1 VDEEVGRS
9 CILYYMSELAPAAV
23 RTPAPAERR
32 PSRRLPTADSIWWL
46 ALVAGLFTC
55 AQLVLVVPRLGLSWD
70 ETVYVS
76 QLSVHAPAAFFDP
89 ARARGVPLLVAPV
102 ALLTGSIVALR
113 VYLAIASGIGL
124 FLALLT
130 WRGLRPAWILALA
143 AAAYGTLWV
152 AIYYGPQAMPDE
164 WVAFSALAAVGFFLR
179 ATGAAGWFPTAGST
193 ALSANTALSGNAAEP
208 AGAAQDGA
216 AAQPGPAAAN
226 LTPRAASQ
234 AQFAAA
240 AGAQPAGTSPT
251 ETSPTETSPTGTSP
265 TGTSPT
271 GTSPTGTSL
280 TGPGPVGLASSART
294 LDWRWLAGL
303 AGCVAIA
310 ALVRP
315 GDAVFLSG
323 ALVLAVL
330 LVKGWRRRQ
339 LVVAIA
345 AGLVAGCAEWVIEA
359 YLRFGGPLHRLHL
372 AGAEQGGFGFHLAFW
387 DEFKAANGPT
397 LCRPCTVAVRYPELS
412 LWWIALPLVALLGI
426 LVARRAGRLSTS
438 LLPALCAVAL
448 AFQYLFLINYA
459 APRFLLPAYGLAA
472 IPVADALG
480 WLLTGVRKDL
490 LPMTQVAVFL
500 AIVFQIL
507 VQGVVLNHQVA
518 EKAVYFGDYGRIAT
532 DLHRLGVRMP
542 CLIKGGQYIPIA
554 YYAGCESAGRVPA
567 SPGPEHVVYL
577 LYKGS
582 QLPRYARGW
591 TAYQLPNIQS
601 KGLRYTAYISPS
613 VSK

>member
-1 VDEEVGRS
+1 
-9 CILYYMSELAPAAV
+9 MSELAPAAV
-23 RTPAPAERR
+23 RTPAPAARR
-32 PSRRLPTADSIWWL
+32 TKRGLPTADSIWWL

-55 AQLVLVVPRLGLSWD
+55 AQLAFVVPRLGLSWD
-70 ETVYVS
+70 ETVYIS

-89 ARARGVPLLVAPV
+89 ARARGVPLLAAPV
-102 ALLTGSIVALR
+102 TLLTGSVVVLR

-143 AAAYGTLWV
+143 AAVYGTLWI

-179 ATGAAGWFPTAGST
+179 ATGWSLKPTTAAP
-193 ALSANTALSGNAAEP
+193 LSSKTVLSGNPVLPAADRP
-208 AGAAQDGA
+208 AGAANAGA
-216 AAQPGPAAAN
+216 GPEVGDVADTEA
-226 LTPRAASQ
+226 TRAARQ
-234 AQFAAA
+234 V
-240 AGAQPAGTSPT
+240 QP
-251 ETSPTETSPTGTSP
+251 
-265 TGTSPT
+265 
-271 GTSPTGTSL
+271 
-280 TGPGPVGLASSART
+280 TGPGQAGSAGK

-315 GDAVFLSG
+315 GDAVFLAG

-330 LVKGWRRRQ
+330 VVRAWRRWQ

-345 AGLVAGCAEWVIEA
+345 AGLAAGCAEWVVEA
-359 YLRFGGPLHRLHL
+359 YLRFGNPVHRLHL

-387 DEFKAANGPT
+387 DEFKAVNGPT

-412 LWWIALPLVALLGI
+412 LWWIALPFIALLGV
-426 LVARRAGRLSTS
+426 LVARRAGRMGAA
-438 LLPALCAVAL
+438 LLPAVCAAAL

-459 APRFLLPAYGLAA
+459 APRFLLPAYALAA

-480 WLLTGVRKDL
+480 WLLTGVRKDI

-500 AIVFQIL
+500 AVVGQIL
-507 VQGVVLNHQVA
+507 VQQVVLSHQVA
-518 EKAVYFGDYGRIAT
+518 EKAVYFGDFQRIAT
-532 DLHRLGVRMP
+532 DLHLVGVRAP

-554 YYAGCESAGRVPA
+554 YYAGCGSAGTMPSSSR
-567 SPGPEHVVYL
+567 SEHLVYL
-577 LYKGS
+577 LLKGS
-582 QLPRYARGW
+582 SLPAYARGW
-591 TAYQLPNIQS
+591 TAYKLPGIQS
-601 KGLRYTAYISPS
+601 ASLRYTAYVSPGPA
-613 VSK
+613 K

>member
-1 VDEEVGRS
+1 
-9 CILYYMSELAPAAV
+9 MSELAPAAV
-23 RTPAPAERR
+23 RTPAPAARR
-32 PSRRLPTADSIWWL
+32 ASRRLPTADSVWWL
-46 ALVAGLFTC
+46 ALVAGLFSC
-55 AQLVLVVPRLGLSWD
+55 AQLVFVVPHLGLSWD
-70 ETVYVS
+70 ETVYIS

-102 ALLTGSIVALR
+102 TLLTGSVVALR
-113 VYLAIASGIGL
+113 IYLAVASGIGL

-143 AAAYGTLWV
+143 AAVYGTLWV
-152 AIYYGPQAMPDE
+152 ALYYGPQAMPDE

-179 ATGAAGWFPTAGST
+179 ATGALGWPGAGRPTVPAST
-193 ALSANTALSGNAAEP
+193 IQP
-208 AGAAQDGA
+208 AGAAQAGA
-216 AAQPGPAAAN
+216 ADQAGTADQAGAVTDAGPAAQPGTVTVGRD
-226 LTPRAASQ
+226 LGTTTSRG
-234 AQFAAA
+234 QFAAA
-240 AGAQPAGTSPT
+240 TGAQPAGPVASGPGRPGGGL
-251 ETSPTETSPTGTSP
+251 S
-265 TGTSPT
+265 
-271 GTSPTGTSL
+271 
-280 TGPGPVGLASSART
+280 GPGPVGLAASPGT
-294 LDWRWLAGL
+294 LSWRWLAGL

-330 LVKGWRRRQ
+330 VVRAWRRWQ

-345 AGLVAGCAEWVIEA
+345 AGLAAGCAEWVVEA
-359 YLRFGGPLHRLHL
+359 YLRFGNPLHRLHL

-387 DEFKAANGPT
+387 DEFKAVNGPT

-412 LWWIALPLVALLGI
+412 LWWIALPFIALLGV
-426 LVARRAGRLSTS
+426 LVARRAGRMSTA
-438 LLPALCAVAL
+438 LLAVFCAAAL

-459 APRFLLPAYGLAA
+459 APRFLLPAYALAA

-480 WLLTGVRKDL
+480 WLLTGVRKDI

-507 VQGVVLNHQVA
+507 VQQVVLSHQVA
-518 EKAVYFGDYGRIAT
+518 EKAVYFGDFQRIAT
-532 DLHRLGVRMP
+532 DLHRLGVQAP

-554 YYAGCESAGRVPA
+554 YYAGCGSAGTMPNSSR
-567 SPGPEHVVYL
+567 SEHLVYL
-577 LYKGS
+577 LNKGG
-582 QLPRYARGW
+582 QLPGYARGW
-591 TAYQLPNIQS
+591 TPYPLPGIRTES
-601 KGLRYTAYISPS
+601 LRYTAY

>member
-23 RTPAPAERR
+23 RTPAPAAGRA
-32 PSRRLPTADSIWWL
+32 SRRLPTADSIWWL

-102 ALLTGSIVALR
+102 TLLTGSIVALR
-113 VYLAIASGIGL
+113 IYLSIASGIGL

-152 AIYYGPQAMPDE
+152 AMYYGPQAMPDE

-179 ATGAAGWFPTAGST
+179 ATGAGGWFPLGGA
-193 ALSANTALSGNAAEP
+193 APAVSANRARPADAARE
-208 AGAAQDGA
+208 GA
-216 AAQPGPAAAN
+216 AAQ
-226 LTPRAASQ
+226 
-234 AQFAAA
+234 AAA
-240 AGAQPAGTSPT
+240 APPGAAAADQVPGAASEAQSAATTGAQPAGP
-251 ETSPTETSPTGTSP
+251 G
-265 TGTSPT
+265 
-271 GTSPTGTSL
+271 L
-280 TGPGPVGLASSART
+280 TGPSVAGPSVAGPGVAGPGSVGLAASAGT

-330 LVKGWRRRQ
+330 LLRAWRRWQ

-345 AGLVAGCAEWVIEA
+345 AGLVAGCAEWVVEA

-412 LWWIALPLVALLGI
+412 LWWIALPLVALLGV
-426 LVARRAGRLSTS
+426 LVARRAGRLSSS

-459 APRFLLPAYGLAA
+459 APRFLLPAYALAA

-480 WLLTGVRKDL
+480 WLLTGVRKDI

-554 YYAGCESAGRVPA
+554 YYAGCDSAGRIPA
-567 SPGPEHVVYL
+567 TPGTERVVYL

-582 QLPRYARGW
+582 RLPRYARGW

-613 VSK
+613 VAK